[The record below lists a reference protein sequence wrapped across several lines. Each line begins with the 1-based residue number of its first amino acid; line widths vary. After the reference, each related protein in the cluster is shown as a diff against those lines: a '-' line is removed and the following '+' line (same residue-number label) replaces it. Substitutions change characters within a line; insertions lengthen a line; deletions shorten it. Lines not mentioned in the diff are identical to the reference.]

1 MVDENSS
8 HQEMSGEEIEDR
20 SELER
25 ALALLKPSASS
36 IDRDSFL
43 FLAGRA
49 SVEPV
54 RPGGPFAQWMWP
66 AATLLSSVA
75 AVVLSALLAT
85 RPQPAAAPLELPT
98 AKTAP
103 LASSPSVAVQEP
115 SATGGSESDSSTAAL
130 DQELVM
136 APPSR
141 DEAARELASGTNYS
155 RLRSYVLAYGV
166 DALPDPAPIRAQAPD
181 SIWDDQP
188 RTQRDLLR
196 SFLQDRAAVKTSTH
210 SAG

>member
-8 HQEMSGEEIEDR
+8 HQEISGEEIEDR

-49 SVEPV
+49 SVETV
-54 RPGGPFAQWMWP
+54 RPGGPFRQWMWP
-66 AATLLSSVA
+66 AASLLSSLA
-75 AVVLSALLAT
+75 AVVLSVLLVT
-85 RPQPAAAPLELPT
+85 RPQPAAAPVDTRT
-98 AKTAP
+98 AKAIEVTP
-103 LASSPSVAVQEP
+103 GVSVATAEP
-115 SATGGSESDSSTAAL
+115 SSAGEPQSDSFTATQ
-130 DQELVM
+130 DQELAM

-141 DEAARELASGTNYS
+141 DEAARELASGTNYP

-166 DALPDPAPIRAQAPD
+166 DALPDPAPIRAQSPD
-181 SIWDDQP
+181 SIRDEP
-188 RTQRDLLR
+188 RTQRELLR
-196 SFLQDRAAVKTSTH
+196 AFLQDRAAVKTSTH

>member
-25 ALALLKPSASS
+25 VLALLKPSASS

-54 RPGGPFAQWMWP
+54 RPGGAFGQWMWP

-75 AVVLSALLAT
+75 AVVLAVLLVT
-85 RPQPAAAPLELPT
+85 RPQPAAAPVDLET

-103 LASSPSVAVQEP
+103 VALSPSVVVQEP
-115 SATGGSESDSSTAAL
+115 SLVGESSAESSPAL
-130 DQELVM
+130 LDRDVAM

-141 DEAARELASGTNYS
+141 DEAARDLELGTNYP
-155 RLRSYVLAYGV
+155 RLRSYVLAYGI
-166 DALPDPAPIRAQAPD
+166 DALPVPAPIRAQAPD

-188 RTQRDLLR
+188 RTRRELLR

>member
-8 HQEMSGEEIEDR
+8 HQEISGEEIEDR

-49 SVEPV
+49 SVETV
-54 RPGGPFAQWMWP
+54 RPGGQFRQWMWP
-66 AATLLSSVA
+66 GTTLLSSLA
-75 AVVLSALLAT
+75 AVVLSVILVT
-85 RPQPAAAPLELPT
+85 RPQPSAAPVDMRTAKATEVTPGVSVAAAE
-98 AKTAP
+98 
-103 LASSPSVAVQEP
+103 SS
-115 SATGGSESDSSTAAL
+115 SAGESRSDRSTAAQ
-130 DQELVM
+130 DQELAM

-141 DEAARELASGTNYS
+141 DEAARELASGTNYP

-166 DALPDPAPIRAQAPD
+166 DALPDPAPIRAQSPD
-181 SIWDDQP
+181 SIQDEP
-188 RTQRDLLR
+188 RTQRELLR
-196 SFLQDRAAVKTSTH
+196 SFLQDRAAVKASTH